1 MKKICAVILL
11 FSLFFFSN
19 SLFAE
24 IVDDE
29 QIFSDLKNAIVPVL
43 AVLTGGAAL
52 IGGYRVGFAFM
63 NDDQNAKTMLRRYI
77 YTIGLMSVLTTLCVA
92 IKNWAQ

>member
-77 YTIGLMSVLTTLCVA
+77 YTIGLMSVLTTFCVA
-92 IKNWAQ
+92 IKNWVQ

>member
-1 MKKICAVILL
+1 MKRTIVFLL
-11 FSLFFFSN
+11 IVGLFFFTN
-19 SLFAE
+19 PLCA

-29 QIFSDLKNAIVPVL
+29 QVFSDIKGAIVPVL
-43 AVLTGGAAL
+43 SVLTCCAAL

-77 YTIGLMSVLTTLCVA
+77 YTIGLMSVLTAFCVA
-92 IKNWAQ
+92 IKRWAQ